1 MFSLS
6 FFILDSS
13 LLSLAS
19 PHFPLP
25 SVPNSCRSFRLRAR
39 CRALTF
45 HTFTAFYLN
54 TGLPSH
60 TMPRARCR
68 QDSLFGLRLSSPF
81 PFSLSVAYN
90 VSLQLGLNKYPSV
103 ALLKGRQLWPDLP
116 FPFAC
121 VSGQP
126 WPLLCLIFVFMR
138 VPSSCSLARLP
149 PPAISIVAPSF
160 ACGSRDNNLRTP
172 PHITPACNLPSGTL
186 PVLRSNTL
194 RCDLH

>member
-25 SVPNSCRSFRLRAR
+25 SVPDSRRSFRLRAR

-45 HTFTAFYLN
+45 HTFAAFYLN

-60 TMPRARCR
+60 TMPRARRR

-103 ALLKGRQLWPDLP
+103 ALLKGRQLWPHSP
-116 FPFAC
+116 SFVC
-121 VSGQP
+121 VRL
-126 WPLLCLIFVFMR
+126 WATVALLCLVSVLVR
-138 VPSSCSLARLP
+138 VPSFCSLARLP
-149 PPAISIVAPSF
+149 SPAVAIVR
-160 ACGSRDNNLRTP
+160 SRQR
-172 PHITPACNLPSGTL
+172 G
-186 PVLRSNTL
+186 
-194 RCDLH
+194 